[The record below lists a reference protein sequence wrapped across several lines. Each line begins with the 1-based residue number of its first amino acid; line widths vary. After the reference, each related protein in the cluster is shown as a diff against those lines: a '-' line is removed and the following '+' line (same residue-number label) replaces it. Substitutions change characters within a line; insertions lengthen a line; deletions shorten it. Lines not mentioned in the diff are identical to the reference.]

1 MMSGGVNMVKT
12 NSFNE
17 WLKFTQE
24 LILPATLA
32 TIRLVVLVVII
43 GYTLG
48 FLVGCVL
55 YIYSPNGLNPNN
67 KIYKITNL
75 FVNIV
80 RSIPILILIVAMIP
94 VTRSVIGTSVGPNAV
109 IIPLSLAAT
118 AFIARY
124 LETIFNSVDRQTIE
138 AARSFGASNKDIM
151 RYIVIRESIPGM
163 ISTLTLATIN
173 NIAGSTIAGA
183 VGGGGIGAIAINYG
197 YQSFNNAILYTS
209 VILLYLMVQAVQS
222 VGNRI
227 YEKQIRES

>member
-1 MMSGGVNMVKT
+1 MVKT

-17 WLKFTQE
+17 WLRFTQD

-32 TIRLVVLVVII
+32 TIRLVLMVVII
-43 GYTLG
+43 GYAFG

-55 YIYSPNGLNPNN
+55 YIYSPNGLNPNK
-67 KIYKITNL
+67 KIYKIANF
-75 FVNIV
+75 FVNII
-80 RSIPILILIVAMIP
+80 RSIPILILIVALIP
-94 VTRSVIGTSVGPNAV
+94 VTRAIIGTSVGPNAV

-138 AARSFGASNKDIM
+138 AARSYGASNKDIM
-151 RYIVIRESIPGM
+151 RYIVVRESIPGM
-163 ISTLTLATIN
+163 VSTLTLATIN

-209 VILLYLMVQAVQS
+209 VLLLYLMVQVVQS
-222 VGNRI
+222 VGNKI
-227 YEKQIRES
+227 YEKQIKES

>member
-1 MMSGGVNMVKT
+1 MVKT
-12 NSFNE
+12 NSFSE
-17 WLKFTQE
+17 WLKFTQD

-43 GYTLG
+43 GYALG

-55 YIYSPNGLNPNN
+55 YIYSPNGLNPNS
-67 KIYKITNL
+67 KIYKIANL
-75 FVNIV
+75 LVNVV
-80 RSIPILILIVAMIP
+80 RSIPILILIVALIP
-94 VTRSVIGTSVGPNAV
+94 VTRAIIGTSVGPNAV

-151 RYIVIRESIPGM
+151 RYIVVRESIPGM

-209 VILLYLMVQAVQS
+209 VVLLYLMVQAVQS

>member
-1 MMSGGVNMVKT
+1 MINAD
-12 NSFNE
+12 SFNE
-17 WLKFTQE
+17 WLQFTKE
-24 LILPATLA
+24 LILPAALD
-32 TIRLVVLVVII
+32 TIRIVFLVVII

-55 YIYSPNGLNPNN
+55 FIYSPNGLNPNN

-94 VTRSVIGTSVGPNAV
+94 FTRAVLGTSVGPNAV
-109 IIPLSLAAT
+109 VIPLAFAAI

-124 LETIFNSVDRQTIE
+124 LETILNSVDRQTIE
-138 AARSFGASNKDIM
+138 AARSYGASNKDIM
-151 RYIVIRESIPGM
+151 RYIVVTESIPGM
-163 ISTLTLATIN
+163 VSTLTLATIN

-183 VGGGGIGAIAINYG
+183 VGGGGIGSIAINYG
-197 YQSFNNAILYTS
+197 YQSFNNTVLYTS
-209 VILLYLMVQAVQS
+209 VVLLYLMVQVVQS

-227 YEKQIRES
+227 SEKLIKES